1 MSLAG
6 SVALVTGASK
16 GIGQAIAVALAA
28 AGADIGVNYH
38 TDRGGADATCEDIA
52 ATGRRALP
60 LQADV
65 SDRAAVKRMLQDVQ
79 SHFGRL
85 DVLVNNAA
93 IGMSHEG
100 SFADYPFST
109 WQRVFAV
116 NLDGVVHCTQAAL
129 QIMLA
134 QQPPGQVQPSESG
147 RQPSE
152 GGRQPSE
159 GRTPAPQGGRQP
171 SGGRIINIS
180 SSHSLVFQRR
190 TTAYTVAKGA
200 LNTLT
205 QALAVEFGPQG
216 ITVNCI
222 AAGAVSTPGWPASPR
237 GQEAWIRRS
246 PRARMGEAQ
255 DIADAVVFLA
265 SPQADYITGQILCV
279 DGGYV
284 HSVTPMPPE
293 DT

>member
-1 MSLAG
+1 MALDG
-6 SVALVTGASK
+6 TVALVTGASK
-16 GIGQAIAVALAA
+16 GIGKGIAVALAT
-28 AGADIGVNYH
+28 AGADVGVNYH
-38 TDRGGADATCEDIA
+38 TDRAGADATCANIA
-52 ATGRRALP
+52 ATGRNAIPLP
-60 LQADV
+60 ADV
-65 SDRAAVKRMLQDVQ
+65 SDRAAVARMVRELQTR
-79 SHFGRL
+79 FGRL

-129 QIMLA
+129 KIMLA
-134 QQPPGQVQPSESG
+134 QQTGDRLQE
-147 RQPSE
+147 
-152 GGRQPSE
+152 
-159 GRTPAPQGGRQP
+159 T
-171 SGGRIINIS
+171 GGRIVNIS
-180 SSHSLVFQRR
+180 SAHSLVFQRR
-190 TTAYTVAKGA
+190 ATAYTVAKGA

-222 AAGAVSTPGWPASPR
+222 AAGAVSTPGWPASEQGR
-237 GQEAWIRRS
+237 EAWIRRS
-246 PRARMGEAQ
+246 PRARMGTAE
-255 DIADAVVFLA
+255 DIAAAVVFLA

-284 HSVTPMPPE
+284 HSVTPVPRE

>member
-16 GIGQAIAVALAA
+16 GIGRGIAVALAA

-100 SFADYPFST
+100 SFADCPFST

-134 QQPPGQVQPSESG
+134 QQPQDRLQSLERRAQQPQD
-147 RQPSE
+147 RK
-152 GGRQPSE
+152 R
-159 GRTPAPQGGRQP
+159 PA
-171 SGGRIINIS
+171 GGRIINIS

>member
-1 MSLAG
+1 MLDG
-6 SVALVTGASK
+6 KVALVTGASK
-16 GIGQAIAVALAA
+16 GIGHAIAIALAA
-28 AGADIGVNYH
+28 AGADVGVNYH
-38 TDRGGADATCEDIA
+38 SDQVGADATCEAIA
-52 ATGRRALP
+52 SAGRRALP
-60 LQADV
+60 LHADV
-65 SDRAAVKRMLQDVQ
+65 SDPEAVAQMFHTLQGE
-79 SHFGRL
+79 FGRL
-85 DVLVNNAA
+85 DIFVNNAA
-93 IGMSHEG
+93 IGIGHQG
-100 SFADYPFST
+100 SFADYPFAT

-129 QIMLA
+129 KIMLA
-134 QQPPGQVQPSESG
+134 QQV
-147 RQPSE
+147 E
-152 GGRQPSE
+152 GGLQQ
-159 GRTPAPQGGRQP
+159 A
-171 SGGRIINIS
+171 GGRIINIS

-237 GQEAWIRRS
+237 GQDAWIRRA
-246 PRARMGEAQ
+246 PRARMGKAE
-255 DIADAVVFLA
+255 DIANAVVYLA

-284 HSVTPMPPE
+284 HSVTPLP
-293 DT
+293 